1 MARII
6 DTQRKLLIQ
15 HGLLEDIKEAGE
27 EYGSLTAA
35 LAAPD
40 WTLLDRELSPLFKQ
54 VKFAC
59 FLGRKKFPNLPR
71 QMNCPGFFRSYLAT
85 ART

>member
-27 EYGSLTAA
+27 ECGSLTAA

-40 WTLLDRELSPLFKQ
+40 WTLLDRELSL
-54 VKFAC
+54 
-59 FLGRKKFPNLPR
+59 
-71 QMNCPGFFRSYLAT
+71 YLS
-85 ART
+85 R